1 MNKTSIIKI
10 GKLPDT
16 IRSGRL
22 LLRAPQTADAG
33 VLQKLANNE
42 KIHRMLARLPY
53 PYEMSDA
60 LDFLDRVERDGEER
74 VYAIINEDGD
84 LAGIISLRSGSGPA
98 PELGYWLGEPYWGR
112 GYASEAVRIVL
123 EAAGRV
129 GIGEIMAR
137 SITENI
143 ASLRVLKRA
152 GFAEISRGIDDCGQH
167 EGICVTKMQWKGRH
181 G

>member
-1 MNKTSIIKI
+1 MNKTSIISI
-10 GKLPDT
+10 GKLPDI
-16 IRSGRL
+16 IRSRRL
-22 LLRAPQTADAG
+22 CLRAPQIADAG
-33 VLQKLANNE
+33 ALQKLANNK

-53 PYEMSDA
+53 PYEMRDA
-60 LDFLDRVERDGEER
+60 LDFLGKAERDREER
-74 VYAIINEDGD
+74 VYAITSEDGD
-84 LAGIISLRSGSGPA
+84 FAGIISLRSGPDPA

-129 GIGEIMAR
+129 GIGEIVAR

-143 ASLRVLKRA
+143 ASLKVLKRA
-152 GFAEISRGIDDCGQH
+152 GFVEISRGIDDCGQH
-167 EGICVTKMQWKGRH
+167 EGICVTKMQWKGRA